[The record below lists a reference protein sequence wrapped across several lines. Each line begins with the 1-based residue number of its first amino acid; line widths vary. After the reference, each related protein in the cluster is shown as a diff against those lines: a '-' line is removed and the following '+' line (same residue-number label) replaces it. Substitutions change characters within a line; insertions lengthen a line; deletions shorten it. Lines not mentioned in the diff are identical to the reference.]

1 MVGQYA
7 HGNEPSHYLYAY
19 IGTHHKTQARV
30 RSLMA
35 ADGLAG
41 NEDCGQMSAWSLYAV
56 DRRHAGVLQAG
67 ALPNCRRHRSRGS
80 SACFRPV
87 GGRRAFHG
95 RHERSSCA
103 QQHHQRQC
111 CDKRYGSA
119 AECMFFRPS
128 WTLTGRE
135 ALLLRQRI
143 PPLHFPGSARI
154 DSSAAVGLATIQ
166 TKALCSST
174 ANMNSVFIFKWRVR
188 GRHVPLGWMLVSAWR
203 AGLAMCGCHSHRIKN
218 EKVCRA
224 PQGIQG
230 PASIRDRGRQTP

>member
-41 NEDCGQMSAWSLYAV
+41 NQDCGRMSAWSLYAV

-95 RHERSSCA
+95 RHELGSCA
-103 QQHHQRQC
+103 QPSHQRQC
-111 CDKRYGSA
+111 CDERYGSA
-119 AECMFFRPS
+119 AECRFFRPS

-143 PPLHFPGSARI
+143 PTLHFPGSARI

-166 TKALCSST
+166 TKALCSSS
-174 ANMNSVFIFKWRVR
+174 ANMNSVFIFK
-188 GRHVPLGWMLVSAWR
+188 
-203 AGLAMCGCHSHRIKN
+203 
-218 EKVCRA
+218 
-224 PQGIQG
+224 
-230 PASIRDRGRQTP
+230 